1 MADCDGAFKKV
12 RKHLHVI
19 LDLDV
24 RNIQA
29 ELFILLRT
37 NWCKKKELK
46 TNHQPFEC
54 WIQNDLKKSNCSSV
68 PLFFIHLY
76 LFIIFSPEP
85 EEWNWLID

>member
-1 MADCDGAFKKV
+1 MYEIFRLNFLFCWEQ
-12 RKHLHVI
+12 I
-19 LDLDV
+19 DV
-24 RNIQA
+24 
-29 ELFILLRT
+29 
-37 NWCKKKELK
+37 KKKELK

-76 LFIIFSPEP
+76 LFIIFSPEA